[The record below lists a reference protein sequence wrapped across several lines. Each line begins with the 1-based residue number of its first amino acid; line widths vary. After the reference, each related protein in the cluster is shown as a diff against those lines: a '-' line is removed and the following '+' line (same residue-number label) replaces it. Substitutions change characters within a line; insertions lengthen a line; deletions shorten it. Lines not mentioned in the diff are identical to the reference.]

1 MQLWLFTGMVSCS
14 MQLFCHHVTLL
25 QYPHNGREGAL
36 NGDTK
41 NSSEGDHTIRL
52 RVATPSPRQRREAL
66 VGGGCGYTWASL
78 S

>member
-1 MQLWLFTGMVSCS
+1 MRLWLFTGMVSCS

-52 RVATPSPRQRREAL
+52 RVATPSP
-66 VGGGCGYTWASL
+66 
-78 S
+78 

>member
-14 MQLFCHHVTLL
+14 MQLFCHHPMLL

-41 NSSEGDHTIRL
+41 IAPKET
-52 RVATPSPRQRREAL
+52 TPL
-66 VGGGCGYTWASL
+66 GYV
-78 S
+78 